1 MNKLTGYYTLRIR
14 RIYVLLI
21 VLFIWMQTA
30 TMLVAY
36 YHLLS
41 DEARWE
47 KELETYSRQLLQ
59 ELRTITLSHCFHS
72 SDKCLEDAY
81 NTIHLPNGEPIMMLL
96 ESR

>member
-1 MNKLTGYYTLRIR
+1 MNRLTGYYTLRIR

-21 VLFIWMQTA
+21 VLFVWMQTA
-30 TMLVAY
+30 TLLVAC

-41 DEARWE
+41 DEARRE
-47 KELETYSRQLLQ
+47 KELEAYSQHLLQ

-81 NTIHLPNGEPIMMLL
+81 NTIHLPNDEPIITLL